1 MRTKVRLS
9 DFSFIKKGYGLYR
22 VIYESPVTGKCWST
36 MINDMTLID
45 ATLNADEPTA
55 KNLNMLKWMCKN
67 K

>member
-9 DFSFIKKGYGLYR
+9 DFSFIKKGYGLYI

-45 ATLNADEPTA
+45 ATLNSDEPTA
-55 KNLNMLKWMCKN
+55 KDLNMLKWMCKN